1 MEARELPSLSPPA
14 FLHLPYF
21 FAIPLVC
28 ARSEAVVIMHRQ
40 KRSLNGGRAAGTEK
54 LVTTTESACHSTPEG
69 AGLRVERLPFER
81 VPHQSRLFLEYL
93 KDPTALRRFYPEAVR
108 FHYELDGR
116 RRRVL
121 DTYTTD
127 RAALCD
133 ALADSNASWG
143 AGRETLDNIKRL
155 RSSDSVAVV
164 TGQQVGLFT
173 GPLYT
178 LYKALSA
185 VKLAACL
192 SARGTE
198 AVPVFWMATEDHD
211 WEEVQRAEVI
221 ACDGRLAG
229 ASVPGELHAEGR
241 QVGGVT
247 LDESIEQ
254 TINQLFDLLPSS
266 EFRPD
271 LESLVRDSYRPGRA
285 YGEAF
290 ARMLAA
296 LTRAYGLVLLD
307 PTDATL
313 KRLAAPLY
321 SEAARRAEE
330 IAAATDARSRELEA
344 AGYHAQVHTSEDAFP
359 LFLIEGGARRALVR
373 TAEGRYRAK
382 GTENAWTADELS
394 ALALREPER
403 FSPNVTL
410 RAVVQ
415 DFLLPTIAYFGGSAE
430 IAYFA
435 QTAESYRVLGR
446 PATPILHRA
455 SLTVVERRTG
465 RTLERYGLRL
475 EDFFGGLD
483 RVVARVVEEH
493 LGADVARALDE
504 TDADVARALDALQE
518 KLRGFDPTLADA
530 LTGGRR
536 KIAHQLEGLR
546 ARFHRAQIAR
556 DRAVL
561 RQLERASTALFPE
574 KSLQER
580 HLNITSLLARHGRYV
595 EWIHD
600 AIDLSTNDHQ
610 IVYL

>member
-1 MEARELPSLSPPA
+1 M
-14 FLHLPYF
+14 
-21 FAIPLVC
+21 
-28 ARSEAVVIMHRQ
+28 
-40 KRSLNGGRAAGTEK
+40 
-54 LVTTTESACHSTPEG
+54 TTESACHSTPEG

-93 KDPTALRRFYPEAVR
+93 RDPTVLRRFYPEAVR
-108 FHYELDGR
+108 FHYELDARHG
-116 RRRVL
+116 RVL
-121 DTYTTD
+121 DNHTTD

-133 ALADSNASWG
+133 ALEAANASWG
-143 AGRETLDNIKRL
+143 AGAETLANVRRL
-155 RSSDSVAVV
+155 RAPEAVAVV

-178 LYKALSA
+178 IYKALSA

-192 SARGTE
+192 SARGTD

-211 WEEVQRAEVI
+211 WQEVQRAEVI

-229 ASVPGELHAEGR
+229 AELSHELHAEGQ
-241 QVGGVT
+241 QVGGVL
-247 LDESIEQ
+247 LDESVEQ
-254 TINQLFDLLPSS
+254 ATARLLDLLPSS

-271 LESLVRDSYRPGRA
+271 LERILRESYRPGRA
-285 YGEAF
+285 FGEAF

-296 LTRAYGLVLLD
+296 LTVPYGLVLLD
-307 PTDATL
+307 PTDAAL

-330 IAAATDARSRELEA
+330 IAAATDARSRELVE
-344 AGYHAQVHTSEDAFP
+344 AGYHAQVHTNADAFP
-359 LFLIEGGARRALVR
+359 LFLIEGGARRALSR
-373 TAEGRYRAK
+373 TEEGRYRAK
-382 GTENAWTADELS
+382 GTEREWTAEEL
-394 ALALREPER
+394 AAMATAEPER

-415 DFLLPTIAYFGGSAE
+415 DFLLPTIAYFGGAAE
-430 IAYFA
+430 VAYFA

-446 PATPILHRA
+446 PATPILPRA
-455 SLTVVERRTG
+455 SLTIVERRTG
-465 RTLERYGLRL
+465 RTLERYGLKL

-483 RVVARVVEEH
+483 PVIARVVEGH

-504 TDADVARALDALQE
+504 TDADIARALERLRE
-518 KLRGFDPTLADA
+518 SLRGFDPTLADA
-530 LTGGRR
+530 LDGGRR

-546 ARFHRAQIAR
+546 ARFHRAQMAR

-561 RQLERASTALFPE
+561 RQLERAATALYPE
-574 KSLQER
+574 KALQER

-595 EWIHD
+595 VEWIHD
-600 AIDLSTNDHQ
+600 AIDLSTNEHQ
-610 IVYL
+610 IIYF